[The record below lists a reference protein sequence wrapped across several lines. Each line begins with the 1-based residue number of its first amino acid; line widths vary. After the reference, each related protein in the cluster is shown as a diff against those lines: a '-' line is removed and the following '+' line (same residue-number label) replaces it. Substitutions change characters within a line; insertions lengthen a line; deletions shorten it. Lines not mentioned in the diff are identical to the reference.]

1 MKNKM
6 PRKALR
12 ALLAVLVAGCLCG
25 IGCASASQTDW
36 RALSIGVPLGW
47 SADHFLTAQGL
58 QVYRYDI
65 PSQGVIAMQFGY
77 IDALAVDDLYA
88 PSVIQ
93 EFPQFTVMEEPIGS
107 DSLVVQ
113 VTPTRQDLL
122 EQINAFIPEFWAS
135 EEGQELSARAH
146 AQAFTPNTDIPQHE
160 DGPVIR
166 VTLDTGLGH
175 TPFVYYDF
183 VPRGW
188 TWSSSSTLPGPTAT
202 ASSGRIAAGRPA
214 PCPYPRGGRTYTSA
228 PSPSTT

>member
-47 SADHFLTAQGL
+47 SADHFLSAQGL

-122 EQINAFIPEFWAS
+122 EQIKAVEREAKADTQKVEEKLDRFIT
-135 EEGQELSARAH
+135 ELP
-146 AQAFTPNTDIPQHE
+146 FKY
-160 DGPVIR
+160 
-166 VTLDTGLGH
+166 TLKD
-175 TPFVYYDF
+175 DF
-183 VPRGW
+183 VR
-188 TWSSSSTLPGPTAT
+188 TVARMENKLDKILDRLNPGDHP
-202 ASSGRIAAGRPA
+202 
-214 PCPYPRGGRTYTSA
+214 
-228 PSPSTT
+228 